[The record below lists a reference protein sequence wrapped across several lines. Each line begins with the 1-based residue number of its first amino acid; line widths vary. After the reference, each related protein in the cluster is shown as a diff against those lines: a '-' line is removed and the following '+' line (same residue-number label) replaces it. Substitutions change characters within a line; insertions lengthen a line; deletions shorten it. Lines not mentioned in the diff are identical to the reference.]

1 MEMIEITL
9 PWPPSVNTYWRN
21 FDGRMIISAR
31 GREYRETVGDQMT
44 LQKMVNHFKGQLKV
58 EIEAFRPDKRRRD
71 LDNLLKATLDG
82 LAHAGVYEDDS
93 QIVDLRIYWAKDIG
107 GMLKI
112 KIEEIE

>member
-44 LQKMVNHFKGQLKV
+44 LQTMVKHFKGLLRV

-93 QIVDLRIYWAKDIG
+93 QIVDLRIFWAKDIG